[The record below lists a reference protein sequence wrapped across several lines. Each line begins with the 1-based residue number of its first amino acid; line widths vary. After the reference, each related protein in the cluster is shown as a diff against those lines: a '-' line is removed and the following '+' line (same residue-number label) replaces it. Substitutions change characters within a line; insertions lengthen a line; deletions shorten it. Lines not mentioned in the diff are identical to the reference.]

1 MRYATLP
8 GTELRVSSISLGT
21 AALGSVVDRGS
32 SFALLDAFGQAG
44 GTLIDTA
51 HVYADWHGG
60 ERSLSEKTIGAWLRV
75 SGVRDQVVIATKGG
89 HPEMS
94 TPLTP
99 RLAPGQ
105 IVDDLDASL
114 ACLGVEQIDLY
125 YLHRDDPSRPVDQIV
140 ETLDAQVR
148 LGKIR
153 HAACSNWQPA
163 RIQAAQDYA
172 QAHGLHQ
179 FVASQI
185 FWSLA
190 VANPGAFPPDHAL
203 MDGAAQAFY
212 ERADLAVVAFTSQA
226 RGFFARA
233 AAGGIDSLK
242 PDRRRDFESPT
253 NLGRLERAQAL
264 ARRLG
269 VSISAIVLAYI
280 TSHPF
285 VGIPVIGPLTQEQLR
300 DSLAGADLTLTP
312 EQLRYL
318 ADGGEGDAA

>member
-1 MRYATLP
+1 MRSATLP
-8 GTELRVSSISLGT
+8 GTDLRVSSISLGT

-32 SFALLDAFGQAG
+32 SFALLVAFVQGG
-44 GTLIDTA
+44 GTLLDTA

-60 ERSLSEKTIGAWLRV
+60 ERSLSETTIGAWLRAA
-75 SGVRDQVVIATKGG
+75 GLRDQVVIATKGG
-89 HPEMS
+89 HPEMA

-99 RLAPGQ
+99 RLAPNE
-105 IVDDLDASL
+105 IVGDLDASL
-114 ACLGVEQIDLY
+114 MCLGVEQIDLY
-125 YLHRDDPSRPVDQIV
+125 YLHRDDPSRPVGEIV

-163 RIQAAQDYA
+163 RVQEAQDYA
-172 QAHGLHQ
+172 RAHDLHP

-203 MDGAAQAFY
+203 MDEATQAFY
-212 ERADLAVVAFTSQA
+212 ERAGLAVVAFTSQA
-226 RGFFARA
+226 RGFFTRA
-233 AAGGIDSLK
+233 AAGGLEELK
-242 PDRRRDFESPT
+242 PDRRRDFENPT
-253 NLGRLERAQAL
+253 NLGRLERAKEL
-264 ARRLG
+264 AQRLG
-269 VSISAIVLAYI
+269 VSVSAIVLAYL

-312 EQLRYL
+312 KQLRYL
-318 ADGGEGDAA
+318 VDGEEGGAA